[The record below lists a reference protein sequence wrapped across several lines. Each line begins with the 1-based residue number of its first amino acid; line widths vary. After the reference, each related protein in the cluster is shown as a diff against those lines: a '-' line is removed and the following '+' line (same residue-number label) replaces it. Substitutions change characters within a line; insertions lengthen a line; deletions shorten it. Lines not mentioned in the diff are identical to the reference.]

1 MGSATSIGKVLK
13 IARHAN
19 NMSTARASLMSDVSQ
34 IYISEIER
42 RKKCN
47 ISYEIL
53 KKLAKTYGLES
64 YQLLELED
72 YYSSLDVEEER
83 KFRLTL
89 IKTLEMMESNYKNN
103 QSMEAL

>member
-1 MGSATSIGKVLK
+1 MRNIGKVLR

-19 NMSTARASLMSDVSQ
+19 NMSMARASHISGVSQ
-34 IYISEIER
+34 PYISELER

-64 YQLLELED
+64 YQLLELEG
-72 YYSSLDVEEER
+72 YYSSLDIEEER

-89 IKTLEMMESNYKNN
+89 MKTLEMMESNYKNN
-103 QSMEAL
+103 